1 MKNRDF
7 GQKSTLSK
15 GKLES
20 EAFFDLF
27 IAGRV
32 HSALTENPN
41 ATAHV
46 LVGSTY
52 GLDRHVNRLLD
63 LGFKIENIYIH
74 EIVSEQAERLKG
86 ACKRRGYAC
95 RVISGDAVQS
105 IGAMLRAGLKISY
118 IEFDGTKPYGLFG
131 FDLFKLANQYGVE
144 CLLYEGD
151 VRGQSQNAKRYAK
164 RLGLKRT
171 WHRNCRDSYLSY
183 TLHNIAETVAK
194 NLMSQYESLFTTYRG
209 VSNMYAQVF
218 VKAA

>member
-15 GKLES
+15 GKLQS

-32 HSALTENPN
+32 HSVLTLNPN
-41 ATAHV
+41 ATAHI

-52 GLDRHVNRLLD
+52 GLDRHVNRLLE

-74 EIVSEQAERLKG
+74 EIVSEQAKRLEN
-86 ACKRRGYAC
+86 ACKRRGYKC
-95 RVISGDAVQS
+95 HVLTGDAVLNIRKLL
-105 IGAMLRAGLKISY
+105 IGGLKIAY
-118 IEFDGTKPYGLFG
+118 IEFDGTKPYGSFG
-131 FDLFKLANQYGVE
+131 FDLFSLANQYGVE

-164 RLGLKRT
+164 SLGLKRT

-183 TLHNIAETVAK
+183 SLHDIAETVAK
-194 NLMSQYESLFTTYRG
+194 NLMAQYESLFTTYRG

-218 VKAA
+218 VKA